1 MTRGMKIAAA
11 ASGVFSALVI
21 LILVLLANGVVTLQL
36 ALLMVVALVG
46 LYFGFGVLIW
56 IYRFV
61 AKLD

>member
-11 ASGVFSALVI
+11 ASGAFSALVI